1 METTTTPEML
11 GYYDGN
17 TWKTFTLEDL
27 SKPEKLMIIFKDFVH
42 KKVHDKTYKITGSS
56 DSNPSEEECGVGLFD
71 WDWILLH

>member
-42 KKVHDKTYKITGSS
+42 KKVHKRNTYMLTESS
-56 DSNPSEEECGVGLFD
+56 DSNPSEEDCGVGLFD
-71 WDWILLH
+71 